1 MKGKIL
7 FALMIVGI
15 LVFAGIAVGVAY
27 SKYGDVTTKVV
38 MDDGL
43 TCTINGKEVKD
54 GDTITVNLQST
65 KLKVCVDTEKA
76 TRIACT
82 GWWQS
87 SNDRITFQDGTDE
100 EQTCAEFT
108 IKFSMATH
116 FDGSIYI
123 DRCDKE
129 MDHDAIDLY
138 LECDYDLI
146 TVKIGDKELSEKDSN
161 IYYRDD
167 IDITVTFK
175 DGKVHDLH
183 WYGSYK
189 NYLDVVEHKFNETG
203 RWSSGT
209 IHLDNDNY
217 FATAYGH
224 MHIDID

>member
-15 LVFAGIAVGVAY
+15 LVFAGTAIGVNY
-27 SKYGDVTTKVV
+27 SKYGDVTTEVV

-43 TCTINGKEVKD
+43 TCTINGKEVKN
-54 GDTITVNLQST
+54 GDTVTVNLQFT
-65 KLKVCVDTEKA
+65 KLKVCVEAEKA
-76 TRIACT
+76 TRIACS
-82 GWWQS
+82 GWWNS
-87 SNDRITFQDGTDE
+87 SDDRITFQDGTNDE
-100 EQTCAEFT
+100 KTCAEFT
-108 IKFSMATH
+108 IEFGKATH

-123 DRCDKE
+123 DNCDKE
-129 MDHDAIDLY
+129 MDHDPICLS
-138 LECDYDLI
+138 LICDFDLI
-146 TVKIGDKELSEKDSN
+146 TVKIGDKELTEYDS

-167 IDITVTFK
+167 IDITVIAK

-209 IHLDNDNY
+209 IHMVCDNY
-217 FATAYGH
+217 FATAHGS
-224 MHIDID
+224 MHIDVD